1 VLALEDGRIFKGRSI
16 GASGERAGEVVFNTD
31 MTGYQEILTDPSY
44 KGQIVVMTSSLIGN
58 YGTNE
63 EDIESSAP
71 QVEGF
76 VVREASRTPSNWRST
91 TPLPELLEKHGV
103 VAAEDVD
110 TRALTLHIR
119 EKGAM
124 RAVISTEDADG
135 KSLVEKARASPPM
148 VGRNLASEVTCEA
161 AYDWPEEPRG
171 GQDKGGPPV
180 TVIVYDFGVKRSILR
195 GLARAG
201 CRVKV
206 VTASTPAADVLDSK
220 PDGVLFSNGPG
231 DPQPV
236 EAGIRAAREI
246 IGKIPV
252 FGICLGHQIMGL
264 ALGGRTYK
272 LKFGH
277 HGSNHPVK
285 DLVIDR
291 IQITA
296 QNHGFCVDAESLRGH
311 DAKITH
317 LNLNDR
323 TVEGLALPDAKAFS
337 VQFHPEA
344 GPGPHD
350 ARGLFG
356 RFVALLRQ
364 GYGGRRPS

>member
-1 VLALEDGRIFKGRSI
+1 MLALEDGRIFKGRSI
-16 GASGERAGEVVFNTD
+16 GASGESTGEVVFNTG

-44 KGQIVVMTSSLIGN
+44 KGQIVTMTSPLIGN
-58 YGTNE
+58 YGTNH
-63 EDIESSAP
+63 EDPESDSP
-71 QVEGF
+71 KVEGF
-76 VVREASRTPSNWRST
+76 VVRESSRLASNWRST
-91 TPLPELLEKHGV
+91 LSLPELLRQQGV
-103 VAAEDVD
+103 VAGEDID

-124 RAVISTEDADG
+124 RAVISTEDGDE
-135 KSLVEKARASPPM
+135 KSLVEKARSGPPM
-148 VGRNLASEVTCEA
+148 VGRNLAAEVTCSEP
-161 AYDWPEEPRG
+161 YDWPEEPAGVQGKDGR
-171 GQDKGGPPV
+171 PV

-195 GLARAG
+195 SLAAAG
-201 CRVKV
+201 CKPRVV
-206 VTASTPAADVLDSK
+206 PASTPAEEVLAAS
-220 PDGVLFSNGPG
+220 PDGVVFSNGPG

-236 EAGIRAAREI
+236 ECGIRAAREI
-246 IGKIPV
+246 IGKVPV
-252 FGICLGHQIMGL
+252 FGVCLGHQIMGL

-285 DLVIDR
+285 DLVTDR

-296 QNHGFCVDAESLRGH
+296 QNHGFCVDADSLTGH

-317 LNLNDR
+317 VNLNDE
-323 TVEGLALPDAKAFS
+323 TVEGLALPDARAFS

-350 ARGLFG
+350 AQGLFQ
-356 RFVALLRQ
+356 RFVGMIR
-364 GYGGRRPS
+364 GDGS